1 MLARVVSKRS
11 LVRTFSSPAA
21 TVSALSNGVKVVTRE
36 TFGDAVSMG
45 VYVDAGARAETEAT
59 AGSSFVLQ
67 ELVKSGTKKKPN
79 IAAEVEGIGGV
90 LDVTAGRETLSYT
103 MSVGKESAKAGF
115 ELLSDLVA
123 NPNLEAFDASKSA
136 MVAELGDLELSTRD
150 ILMDRLHLCA
160 FRDST
165 LGYSKVEVEGL
176 PALTKASVSAYHASI
191 MGANKIVVAADG
203 PVKHSEI
210 EKLADSAFGKLPS
223 IAFQPT
229 EKPYFVGAELIYRND
244 EMGPTAYMA
253 VGLEGVSWRSP
264 EAVHFMLMAQ
274 IIGNM
279 KKDTGIVPGKISGNR
294 VTNNIANKMGVG
306 CADEYECFNI
316 FYKDTGMFGFYA
328 ACDEVA
334 VEHCLGELMLGMNM
348 LSFSVTDEEVERA
361 KRELKTKIFSGLDSS
376 SQTCTDMGIQ
386 TLQYGRVM
394 SPAELSLRL
403 DAIDS
408 EEIKRVA
415 YSRLNDGEV
424 AITALGPLH
433 GMPPYFEIRR
443 MSYMHRY

>member
-1 MLARVVSKRS
+1 
-11 LVRTFSSPAA
+11 
-21 TVSALSNGVKVVTRE
+21 
-36 TFGDAVSMG
+36 MG
-45 VYVDAGARAETEAT
+45 
-59 AGSSFVLQ
+59 S
-67 ELVKSGTKKKPN
+67 KKKPKLVD
-79 IAAEVEGIGGV
+79 EVESLGGI
-90 LDVTAGRETLSYT
+90 LNVTAGRETTSYT
-103 MSVGKESAKAGF
+103 LSAGKDAVKPGF
-115 ELLSDLVA
+115 DLLSDLVA
-123 NPNLEAFDASKSA
+123 NPNLEAFDAQKAS
-136 MVAELGDLELSTRD
+136 MVSGLGEMELPTRD

-176 PALTKASVSAYHASI
+176 PSLTKAGLQSYLTKTVA
-191 MGANKIVVAADG
+191 ANKIVVAADG
-203 PVKHSEI
+203 PVKHAD
-210 EKLADSAFGKLPS
+210 LAKMAEGAFGGLKP
-223 IAFQPT
+223 AAVEPM

-274 IIGNM
+274 IMGSY
-279 KKDTGIVPGKISGNR
+279 KKDTGFMPGKLSGNR
-294 VTNNIANKMGVG
+294 TTNGIANKMGVG
-306 CADEYECFNI
+306 CADEYEAFNL
-316 FYKDTGMFGFYA
+316 FYKDTGIFGFYA

-376 SQTCTDMGIQ
+376 AQSCTDIGLQ
-386 TLQYGRVM
+386 TMHYGRVM
-394 SPAELSLRL
+394 PPEELIARL
-403 DAIDS
+403 DQIDA

-415 YSRLNDGEV
+415 FARLNDGEV
-424 AITALGPLH
+424 SITALGPLH

-443 MSYMHRY
+443 MSYFHRY

>member
-11 LVRTFSSPAA
+11 LIRAFSSPAA
-21 TVSALSNGVKVVTRE
+21 TVSALSNGVKVVSRE
-36 TFGDAVSMG
+36 TFGDAVTLG
-45 VYVDAGARAETEAT
+45 VYVDGGHRAENAAT
-59 AGSSFVLQ
+59 AGSAYALQ
-67 ELVKSGTKKKPN
+67 ELAKAGTKKKPN
-79 IAAEVEGIGGV
+79 LVSEVEGLGGV
-90 LDVTAGRETLSYT
+90 LNVTAGRETNSYT
-103 MSVGKESAKAGF
+103 LSVGKDGTKAGF
-115 ELLSDLVA
+115 ELLSDLVS
-123 NPNLEAFDASKSA
+123 NPNLEAFDGSKAALVSG
-136 MVAELGDLELSTRD
+136 LGDIELPTRD

-160 FRDST
+160 FRDSS

-176 PALTKASVSAYHASI
+176 PQLTKAGLSTYHASTVA
-191 MGANKIVVAADG
+191 ANKLVVAADG
-203 PVKHSEI
+203 PVKH
-210 EKLADSAFGKLPS
+210 ADVEAMAKAAFGGLKPV
-223 IAFQPT
+223 AVAAT

-253 VGLEGVSWRSP
+253 VGLEGASWRSP

-274 IIGNM
+274 IIGSF
-279 KKDTGIVPGKISGNR
+279 KKDTGLMPGKISGNR
-294 VTNNIANKMGVG
+294 VTNNISNKMSVG
-306 CADEYECFNI
+306 CADEYEAFNI
-316 FYKDTGMFGFYA
+316 FYKDTGIFGFYA

-334 VEHCLGELMLGMNM
+334 VEHCLGELMLGINM

-376 SQTCTDMGIQ
+376 AQSCNDIALQTMH
-386 TLQYGRVM
+386 YGRVM

-403 DAIDS
+403 DAIDA

-424 AITALGPLH
+424 SITALGPLH

-443 MSYMHRY
+443 MTYFHRY